1 MKKLLLIA
9 LVAVFIGGTATFA
22 SANLILNS
30 SFESVSVGSF
40 ENWRESG
47 QWLLSYNSR
56 TGANSLLL
64 LDGYS
69 DSSGTLGAGGA
80 MSNRFDITPG
90 TYEYGAYFKFRSYND
105 SDPTQWPSW
114 PADRPGATLSFLIG
128 TPDKGDAATIVNI
141 GPGLETS
148 WTQIAYSGGVWES
161 DWYLIRGTVD
171 ISQGGQGELNIFIQN
186 YSDIK
191 SWVMVDDAFVQP
203 VPEPT
208 TMLLLGLGL
217 IGVAGMRRR
226 MQR

>member
-1 MKKLLLIA
+1 MKKLLLVA

-40 ENWRESG
+40 DNWRESG
-47 QWLLSYNSR
+47 AWALSYNSR

-64 LDGYS
+64 FDGYS
-69 DSSGTLGAGGA
+69 NPDGTLGPGEA
-80 MSNRFDITPG
+80 MSNKFDITPG

-105 SDPTQWPSW
+105 ADPTDWPSW

-128 TPDKGDAATIVNI
+128 TPDKGDAATIVDI
-141 GPGLETS
+141 GPGLQTS
-148 WTQIAYSGGVWES
+148 WTQLADGIWES

-186 YSDIK
+186 YSDVG
-191 SWVMVDDAFVQP
+191 SWVMVDDAFVKP
-203 VPEPT
+203 VPEPA
-208 TMLLLGLGL
+208 TMLLLGSGL
-217 IGVAGMRRR
+217 VGLAGLRKRFKK
-226 MQR
+226 